1 MSTVFKLLKFYIMML
16 MVVWVAAMVS
26 AMMNAGMM
34 MGKKMGMHN
43 MKGKWQKMA
52 HMQEKACEEMER
64 EKGSMP

>member
-1 MSTVFKLLKFYIMML
+1 MLFKLLKFYIMML

-43 MKGKWQKMA
+43 MKGKWKEKMG

-64 EKGSMP
+64 EKESM